1 MVNPKYNY
9 ETLTKALDIINR
21 YEDNKGS
28 VILASDIKVFD
39 FLNMFIRQLKDY
51 INLEYS
57 PSQKQ
62 HLIDTFKVLTEIS
75 FDKLERDV
83 MGVN

>member
-28 VILASDIKVFD
+28 VILASDIRVFD
-39 FLNMFIRQLKDY
+39 FLNMFVRQLKDY
-51 INLEYS
+51 IKWDYS

-62 HLIDTFKVLTEIS
+62 HIIDTFKVLTEIS